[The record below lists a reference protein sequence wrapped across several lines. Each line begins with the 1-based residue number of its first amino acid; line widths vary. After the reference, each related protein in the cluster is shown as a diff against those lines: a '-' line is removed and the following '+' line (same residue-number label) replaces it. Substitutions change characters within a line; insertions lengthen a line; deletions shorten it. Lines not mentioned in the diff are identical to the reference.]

1 MTYKHQLRTSWKNL
15 NADELQDALP
25 DCLVKEIL
33 YYSNRAFIINL
44 FQGIES
50 ENLIRDLAF
59 VTTTQIQMPDDIIIH
74 RNQMIEEICYIIEGS
89 ATKYNK
95 KNKPFE
101 NLEPGRFI
109 GEFALLRDQRPKFQ
123 LRADTFMLLKMLKK
137 SEVIKL
143 LDLYPLFLK

>member
-1 MTYKHQLRTSWKNL
+1 MQQAKFNENWKDRVQQYMTYKHQLRASWKYL

-59 VTTTQIQMPDDIIIH
+59 VTTIQIQMPDDIIIH
-74 RNQMIEEICYIIEGS
+74 RNQMIE
-89 ATKYNK
+89 
-95 KNKPFE
+95 
-101 NLEPGRFI
+101 
-109 GEFALLRDQRPKFQ
+109 
-123 LRADTFMLLKMLKK
+123 
-137 SEVIKL
+137 
-143 LDLYPLFLK
+143 